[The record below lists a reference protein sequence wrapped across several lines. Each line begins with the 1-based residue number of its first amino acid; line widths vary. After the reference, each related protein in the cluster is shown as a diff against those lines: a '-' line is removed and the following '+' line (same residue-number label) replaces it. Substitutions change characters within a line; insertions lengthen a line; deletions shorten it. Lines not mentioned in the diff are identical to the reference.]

1 MGKTVIITGASGLI
15 GQHLVKELADTW
27 DIHAVSRKKHE
38 RNEAN
43 ISWHC
48 IDLEQDFDNGSLPKR
63 VDAIVYLAQSDY
75 FRDFPD
81 KAINIFSVNT
91 FQVLKAL
98 DFARRTGVK
107 SFIYAS
113 SGGVY
118 GFPEKSVEES
128 ITIPASGNIGFYL
141 SSKLCSEMLAENY
154 APYMNIVLLRFFF
167 VYGKGQKRSMLIP
180 RLVDSIRD
188 GKLISLQGND
198 GLHINPVHVSD
209 AVRAIS
215 RALKL
220 RGCHRLNVAGPDAF
234 SLRELCEIIGR
245 KLNIKPAFEV
255 NPSAE
260 SGNLI
265 GDIKKMQS
273 LFVDPVVHF
282 EDGIQELL

>member
-15 GQHLVKELADTW
+15 GRHLVKELADTW
-27 DIHAVSRKKHE
+27 NIHAVSRKKHAI
-38 RNEAN
+38 NKTD

-48 IDLEQDFDNGSLPKR
+48 IDLEQDFDDGSLPKR
-63 VDAIVYLAQSDY
+63 ADAIVYLAQSDY

-118 GFPEKSVEES
+118 GFPENSVEES

-188 GKLISLQGND
+188 GKAVRLQGND

-215 RALKL
+215 HALKL
-220 RGCHRLNVAGPDAF
+220 KGCHRLNVAGPDAL
-234 SLRELCEIIGR
+234 SLRELCEIIGE
-245 KLNIKPAFEV
+245 KLNTTPTFEV

-265 GDIKKMQS
+265 GDIKKMKS
-273 LFVDPVVHF
+273 LLVDPVVHF
-282 EDGIQELL
+282 EDGVQDLL